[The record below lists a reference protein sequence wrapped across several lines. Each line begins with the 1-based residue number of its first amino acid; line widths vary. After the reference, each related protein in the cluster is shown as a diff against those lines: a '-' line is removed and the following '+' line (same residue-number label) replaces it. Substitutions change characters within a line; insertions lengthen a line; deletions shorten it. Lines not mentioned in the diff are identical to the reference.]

1 MLFII
6 KFIVILGITP
16 IIIAA
21 TLKSIIMLAVMK
33 KTNNYNDSF
42 KLE

>member
-6 KFIVILGITP
+6 KFVLIMGITP
-16 IIIAA
+16 IMITT

-42 KLE
+42 K